1 MTMVTALMLVLSLG
15 LLVHTQDGRSEHPAR
30 LELSNRLAVSL
41 DQLAERTE
49 ALAQSVELAGARQAR
64 QELALAVLAFDQALV
79 ALAET
84 SPDHSVTDAVTG
96 IQIVWRELG
105 LDLADLAAGE
115 YAANSPAGRET
126 VAQLKREV
134 APLREH
140 LQAVT
145 AALYAVDQRSGRKT
159 ALTRS
164 AAVILAGAT
173 LLLGLAAFRP
183 RRERAA
189 GAQSSGVPGP
199 STVAISTA
207 TAGAF
212 AATAAAASGGSPSA
226 YPNGAPGAV
235 VLAAAPGAAPGD
247 LGLASAAVDRVS
259 VDMLTIARSAERM
272 QQAVDS
278 VTTALQGMLY
288 SLNDLA
294 QDAHEGSRITRT
306 ANNAA
311 VYAADTARELLD
323 TAREMG
329 TVVARVRGLAA
340 RSQEIAGRIEAEA
353 AATGATGEAFTSVVA
368 QEVKQLAAAT
378 TDSAGHIE
386 AAVGGI
392 LASQRQY
399 EEAIGQIIKN
409 IGGVR
414 KVAAHLGELML
425 EPPSRV
431 QPGAAYAPPPVM
443 QPLPPPPPP
452 PSPAT
457 PAPAVAAESPAA
469 SAPESADPSP
479 AQPVAEAAASTPT
492 QFAAPEV
499 SAPTSEPIPEPVPD
513 PAADSVDIEEL
524 SAVTDN
530 LLDELAQVAAETNQ
544 KTLGASE
551 PDPAAA
557 APTAKPPA
565 PASVPA
571 AKARKAPPTPSGSNS
586 NVFMLKRPKPASEAP
601 ATPDPAPEP
610 VAEPTAASTADPTP
624 ESPSPAS
631 PPPAP
636 APAAPAPPPAPA
648 APAAAPAAATPEP
661 PVESLTDEEAEEAL
675 ATTEPETA
683 DTAAGA
689 AKPRPVAQGASGN
702 IFMLNKPKK

>member
-1 MTMVTALMLVLSLG
+1 
-15 LLVHTQDGRSEHPAR
+15 
-30 LELSNRLAVSL
+30 
-41 DQLAERTE
+41 
-49 ALAQSVELAGARQAR
+49 
-64 QELALAVLAFDQALV
+64 LALAVLAFDQALV

-84 SPDHSVTDAVTG
+84 SPDRSVTDAVTE
-96 IQIVWRELG
+96 IQTVWRELG

-126 VAQLKREV
+126 VAQLKREA

-145 AALYAVDQRSGRKT
+145 AALYAVDQSSGRKT

-164 AAVILAGAT
+164 AAVILAGTT

-189 GAQSSGVPGP
+189 GSQSAGVPRP

-235 VLAAAPGAAPGD
+235 VLAAAPGAATGD

-378 TDSAGHIE
+378 ADSAGHIE

-409 IGGVR
+409 IGAVR

-443 QPLPPPPPP
+443 QPLPPPPAPP
-452 PSPAT
+452 T
-457 PAPAVAAESPAA
+457 PAPAVAAETPAA

-479 AQPVAEAAASTPT
+479 AQPAAEAAASTPT
-492 QFAAPEV
+492 QSAAQEV

-513 PAADSVDIEEL
+513 PAADSVNIEEL

-544 KTLGASE
+544 KTLGVSE
-551 PDPAAA
+551 QDRTAA

-565 PASVPA
+565 PAPVPA

-586 NVFMLKRPKPASEAP
+586 NVFMLKRPKPAGEAP

-610 VAEPTAASTADPTP
+610 VAEPIAASTADPTSQTP
-624 ESPSPAS
+624 PPAS
-631 PPPAP
+631 PPPTPAP
-636 APAAPAPPPAPA
+636 APAASAAPAPPPAA
-648 APAAAPAAATPEP
+648 APPPAPAAATPEP
-661 PVESLTDEEAEEAL
+661 PVASLTEEEAEEAL

-683 DTAAGA
+683 DTAAGVA
-689 AKPRPVAQGASGN
+689 RPRPVAQGASGN